1 MNKKISIVIPV
12 YCNQESLKILF
23 ERLIIVE
30 NDLKRKYKLDTEII
44 FIDDGSHDNSWSVLL
59 DIKNIRPS
67 TKVIRLTRNFGG
79 VHAVKIGFQKLTG
92 DAFTMLASDL
102 QDPPELILIMAHQ
115 WLRGNKFVI
124 CEREMRND
132 TFFKILFSQFYY
144 KIIRLLVIKNY
155 PLGGFDMALMDKVFL
170 PYLQRAAKSS
180 FPPILAYWLGFKPF
194 VIRYEREKRRY
205 GKSRWSFQK
214 RLNTFFDVLFG
225 FSINPIR
232 FISIIGTLVSLSSF
246 LYGLV
251 VLFSVLINGIR
262 VPGYTS
268 IVVLVSFLLGLI
280 ILMLGIIGEYLWR
293 VLDEVNGRPEAVI
306 SEIL

>member
-23 ERLIIVE
+23 ERLILLE
-30 NDLKRKYKLDTEII
+30 KNLKSNYKLATEII
-44 FIDDGSHDNSWSVLL
+44 FIDDGSYDNSWDVLL
-59 DIKNIRPS
+59 LIKNIRPS

-79 VHAVKIGFQKLTG
+79 VHAVKIGFQNLTG
-92 DAFTMLASDL
+92 DAFTMLAADL
-102 QDPPELILIMAHQ
+102 QDPPELILDMANQ
-115 WLRGNKFVI
+115 WLKGNKFVI
-124 CEREMRND
+124 CEREIRND
-132 TFFKILFSQFYY
+132 SFLKILFSNIYY
-144 KIIRLLVIKNY
+144 KIIRLLVIKDY
-155 PLGGFDMALMDKVFL
+155 PMGGFDMALMDKVFL
-170 PYLQRAAKSS
+170 PYLQKAAKSS

-194 VIRYEREKRRY
+194 VIKYARGIRMH
-205 GKSRWSFQK
+205 GKSRWSFKK
-214 RLNTFFDVLFG
+214 RLNTFFDVFFG

-232 FISIIGTLVSLSSF
+232 FISIVGTLVSLLSF
-246 LYGLV
+246 VYGLFIF
-251 VLFSVLINGIR
+251 FSVFANGIK

-268 IVVLVSFLLGLI
+268 IMVLISFLLGMI